1 MNPAIVHL
9 IADQFWSMKGAVR
22 MGKPNNKY
30 LDFPDALLAGIAS
43 SVSPFI
49 YYLFRYVEG

>member
-9 IADQFWSMKGAVR
+9 IADQFWSMKGDAVK

-43 SVSPFI
+43 SVGPFI
-49 YYLFRYVEG
+49 YYLF